1 MCTLYE
7 NIKSLCEEN
16 GVTGGKMCVDLGISK
31 SLMTS
36 LKSGRTQNISVDNAR
51 KIAEYFNVSVSR
63 VLGTD
68 QNKKSPAPE
77 GAELKI
83 SDDDMKHLKQ
93 FHRADP
99 ATKEAIR
106 LLLLKFSEEEHQ

>member
-68 QNKKSPAPE
+68 QNEKSPAPSSA
-77 GAELKI
+77 GPNKQELLNLV
-83 SDDDMKHLKQ
+83 DDFNDDQCANLLEIIKRMKN
-93 FHRADP
+93 
-99 ATKEAIR
+99 I
-106 LLLLKFSEEEHQ
+106 